1 MKVQTGQKS
10 TDFKR
15 IYLVSS
21 NFLEQ
26 IHGFESQEIEIREFR
41 KKLRVIY
48 LYFHDPNSFAFEI
61 EKIEQK
67 EIQKRGL
74 RLNWKGEKENS
85 IYIFRKKSLFLSHL
99 RKDVRVHLLAA
110 ICDCSSADLRF
121 GSQITKLPLSSK
133 VSLPRSPKVFSY
145 LFLSRCG

>member
-1 MKVQTGQKS
+1 MPQNRKKVQTGQKS

-21 NFLEQ
+21 NFLEL

-48 LYFHDPNSFAFEI
+48 LYFHDPNSFASEI

-67 EIQKRGL
+67 EIQAWITFELKR
-74 RLNWKGEKENS
+74 KEG
-85 IYIFRKKSLFLSHL
+85 K
-99 RKDVRVHLLAA
+99 
-110 ICDCSSADLRF
+110 
-121 GSQITKLPLSSK
+121 Q
-133 VSLPRSPKVFSY
+133 Y
-145 LFLSRCG
+145 L